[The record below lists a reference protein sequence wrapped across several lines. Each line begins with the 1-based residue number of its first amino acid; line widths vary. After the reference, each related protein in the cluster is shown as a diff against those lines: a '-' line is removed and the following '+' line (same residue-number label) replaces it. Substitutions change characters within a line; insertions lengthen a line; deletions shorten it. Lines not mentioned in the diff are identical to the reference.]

1 MKRGSYCLTFGILIL
16 LCSSGQG
23 DEKLTFEKVVV
34 KNGVRSGVDLLFVVL
49 TEPKVNNAKL
59 DELVVKYAAAALREA
74 AEHKFDGATKGDEK
88 PKYKGNVVF
97 LVRYSRDARSGSASG
112 FGVDQLREIV
122 AATPEGGRKLA
133 SAHSWGKHD
142 IPDGK

>member
-1 MKRGSYCLTFGILIL
+1 MKRGSYCLTLGVLIL
-16 LCSSGQG
+16 LFSSGKG

-34 KNGVRSGVDLLFVVL
+34 KKGVRSVDLLFVVL
-49 TEPKVNNAKL
+49 TEPKVTNDKL
-59 DELVVKYAAAALREA
+59 GELVVKYAAAALREA
-74 AEHKFDGATKGDEK
+74 AEHKFEGATKGDEK

-97 LVRYSRDARSGSASG
+97 LVRYSRDARSGFTSG
-112 FGVDQLREIV
+112 FGVEQLREIV

>member
-1 MKRGSYCLTFGILIL
+1 MKTGSFCRTLVVLGL
-16 LCSSGQG
+16 LCASAIS
-23 DEKLTFEKVVV
+23 DEQLTFEKVVV
-34 KNGVRSGVDLLFVVL
+34 RQADRNPDLLFVVL
-49 TEPKVNNAKL
+49 TEPKTNNEKL
-59 DELVVKYAAAALREA
+59 DELVLKYAAAALREA
-74 AEHKFDGATKGDEK
+74 TEHKFEGTTKGDEK

-97 LVRYSRDARSGSASG
+97 LVRYSRDARSGFTSG
-112 FGVDQLREIV
+112 FGVEQLREIV

>member
-1 MKRGSYCLTFGILIL
+1 MPGQAFAFLVAIAAVNLCLA
-16 LCSSGQG
+16 
-23 DEKLTFEKVVV
+23 DEELAFEKVVV
-34 KNGVRSGVDLLFVVL
+34 KKGVRSVDLLFVVL
-49 TEPKVNNAKL
+49 TEPKVNNDKL

-74 AEHKFDGATKGDEK
+74 AEHKFEGATKGNEE

-97 LVRYSRDARSGSASG
+97 LVRSSRDARSGFSSG
-112 FGVDQLREIV
+112 FGVEQLQEII

-133 SAHSWGKHD
+133 SAHSWGRHD